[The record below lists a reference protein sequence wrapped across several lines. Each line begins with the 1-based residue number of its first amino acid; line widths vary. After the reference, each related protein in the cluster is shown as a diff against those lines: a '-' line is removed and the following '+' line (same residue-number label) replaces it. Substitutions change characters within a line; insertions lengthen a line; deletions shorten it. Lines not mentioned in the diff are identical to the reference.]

1 MKRFAAALI
10 FTASAFVANVSA
22 AAPEEMITISTIAD
36 PPAEAGIDT
45 GALREATEEALKAL
59 DVKDVHRPV
68 SVAIAIISA
77 KNEPTANCV
86 INIAVHDR
94 KKGIILGTAAGTAS
108 GNPTNKADQRASV
121 ARTAVANAMSRVPD
135 VVLAAKN

>member
-1 MKRFAAALI
+1 MKRFLAALI
-10 FTASAFVANVSA
+10 FAASALVANVSA

-36 PPAEAGIDT
+36 PPVEAGIDT
-45 GALREATEEALKAL
+45 GALREATEEAMKAL
-59 DVKDVHRPV
+59 DLKDVRRPV
-68 SVAIAIISA
+68 SVAVAIVST
-77 KNEPTANCV
+77 KNDPPNCV

-108 GNPTNKADQRASV
+108 GNPTNKSDQRASV